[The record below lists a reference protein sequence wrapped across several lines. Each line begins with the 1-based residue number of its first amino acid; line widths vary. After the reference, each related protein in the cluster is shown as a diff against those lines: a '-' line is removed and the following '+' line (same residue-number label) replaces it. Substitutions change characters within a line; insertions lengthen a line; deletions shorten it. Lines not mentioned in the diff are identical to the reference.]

1 MANAT
6 HRKVALIIGNDNY
19 SRSKNKLKHSAKNAK
34 TLSDLLQT
42 IDFNVSET
50 HTNIERDDETNVILR
65 NFAGTIEDGDLI
77 LFYYSGHGYHIENKD
92 YLIPVGD
99 KHIENDS
106 DIVDFSVNIEHALQ
120 LLIEKKRSCVTI
132 FILDCSTPYCLKK
145 EPTTDG

>member
-1 MANAT
+1 MANAN

-34 TLSDLLQT
+34 TLSNLLQT
-42 IDFNVSET
+42 INFNVSET
-50 HTNIERDDETNVILR
+50 HTNIERDGETNVILR

-92 YLIPVGD
+92 YLIPVDD
-99 KHIENDS
+99 KQIENDS
-106 DIVDFSVNIEHALQ
+106 DVVDFSVNLEHALQ
-120 LLIEKKRSCVTI
+120 LLAEKNRSCVTI

-145 EPTTDG
+145 KPTTDG